1 MKVRPLRSYVIIERD
16 TAPERS
22 VGGVLLPV
30 AEKDVAYT
38 ATVIS
43 TGPGELSPD
52 GKKWV
57 TTGVKPGDRIAYN
70 RDHVKDFKVDGE
82 TVSMVIGGG
91 ILGILPKK
99 KIDISK

>member
-1 MKVRPLRSYVIIERD
+1 MKLRPLRSYVVIERD

-22 VGGVLLPV
+22 VGGILLPV

-38 ATVIS
+38 GTVIS

-57 TTGVKPGDRIAYN
+57 TTGVKSGDRIAYN
-70 RDHVKDFKVDGE
+70 RDHVKDFEVEGE
-82 TVSMVIGGG
+82 VISVLMGGG
-91 ILGILPKK
+91 ILGVLPKK
-99 KIDISK
+99 KIDIRR